1 MYQCLGIQ
9 KTYKVDIAYGAQ
21 RDESPGGGEKSTPA
35 PGENMNYGWV
45 TMTGRQWCQGCC
57 SVWKEAKQAEARRR
71 TSQAPAPSRGRLAHC
86 DRGKQSESLAGR
98 GRAGTAE
105 ATSPRRKQNA
115 NGDYCKWQKREYDET
130 PGPLGKATSRTQHVQ
145 LSCRDATHAK

>member
-35 PGENMNYGWV
+35 PGENMNYAWV

-98 GRAGTAE
+98 GRAGPGL
-105 ATSPRRKQNA
+105 PRLQVLEESKMLMGIIA
-115 NGDYCKWQKREYDET
+115 SGKRENTTKHRVLWERR
-130 PGPLGKATSRTQHVQ
+130 PAAPSTS
-145 LSCRDATHAK
+145 S